1 MEFVMAWNI
10 NTNSRRRLP
19 AKLTAGIVLSA
30 MVASVAFVGAANADG
45 GWDGRREH
53 YRSWNGGYYRAPPV
67 VYGSPYASSYYGA
80 PTYYPPPIV
89 YGPGLGLNIQIR

>member
-1 MEFVMAWNI
+1 MAWNI
-10 NTNSRRRLP
+10 NTNSERRPP
-19 AKLTAGIVLSA
+19 AKIGAALALSA
-30 MVASVAFVGAANADG
+30 MFASGAIVGAANADG
-45 GWDGRREH
+45 RWDGHRDH

-89 YGPGLGLNIQIR
+89 YGPGVGLNIQIR